1 MVINMDHNDIWK
13 EKLELDKARRSA
25 LNIFLND
32 YDSKIYNPA
41 IKKIREKCK
50 RLGHKF
56 SFHGYDLDSL
66 HRIYR
71 CNYCGVIK
79 NKEK

>member
-1 MVINMDHNDIWK
+1 MNHNDIWK
-13 EKLELDKARRSA
+13 TKLELDKARRSA

-32 YDSKIYNPA
+32 YDSKVYNPA

-50 RLGHKF
+50 KLGHKF
-56 SFHGYDLDSL
+56 SFHGYNLDSS

-71 CNYCGVIK
+71 CNFCGVGK
-79 NKEK
+79 HEENQ

>member
-56 SFHGYDLDSL
+56 SFHGYNLDSS
-66 HRIYR
+66 HRIYK
-71 CNYCGVIK
+71 CNYCGVSK
-79 NKEK
+79 HEEN

>member
-1 MVINMDHNDIWK
+1 MNHNDIWK

-41 IKKIREKCK
+41 VKKIREKCK
-50 RLGHKF
+50 KLGHKF
-56 SFHGYDLDSL
+56 SFHGYNLDSS
-66 HRIYR
+66 HRIYKFN
-71 CNYCGVIK
+71 CCGVSK
-79 NKEK
+79 HEEN